1 MHVPQHIT
9 VAGST
14 DQEYTKHRLTNMA
27 DKYAYQMN
35 VPERILVAGGD
46 EIRGDRAPPSE
57 VMLDRM
63 AALYPTPELAS
74 PPGILTLD
82 KGPCPEI
89 SGDSPHPKDSPPLQ
103 EMSSSIEENPLHEL
117 KLMKRQLGRLSTR
130 LYQLEDDFERRK
142 TKESLLW
149 TYVFSITGLFL
160 YLFFK
165 KKFLAWSS
173 GFYSVVPYLVRLKN
187 SVPEICRRIVS
198 EMDGEQI
205 SRGGSSLEVWREL
218 WSVVELE

>member
-9 VAGST
+9 VAGDT
-14 DQEYTKHRLTNMA
+14 EQQNYKKQRQTNIEG

-35 VPERILVAGGD
+35 VPERILVAGGN
-46 EIRGDRAPPSE
+46 ETRADRAPPSE

-63 AALYPTPELAS
+63 AILYPTTELAS
-74 PPGILTLD
+74 PPSILTLD
-82 KGPCPEI
+82 NAPCPEI
-89 SGDSPHPKDSPPLQ
+89 VGDAPSPKDSPPLQ
-103 EMSSSIEENPLHEL
+103 DLSSSLAVEQNPLREL
-117 KLMKRQLGRLSTR
+117 KLMRRQLGRLSTR

-165 KKFLAWSS
+165 KK
-173 GFYSVVPYLVRLKN
+173 V
-187 SVPEICRRIVS
+187 
-198 EMDGEQI
+198 
-205 SRGGSSLEVWREL
+205 
-218 WSVVELE
+218 

>member
-9 VAGST
+9 VAGDT
-14 DQEYTKHRLTNMA
+14 EQQNYKKQRQTHIEG

-35 VPERILVAGGD
+35 VPERILVAGGN
-46 EIRGDRAPPSE
+46 ETRADRAPPSE

-63 AALYPTPELAS
+63 AILYPTTELAS
-74 PPGILTLD
+74 PPTILTLD
-82 KGPCPEI
+82 NTPCPEI
-89 SGDSPHPKDSPPLQ
+89 AGDAPSPKDSPPLQ
-103 EMSSSIEENPLHEL
+103 ELSSSLAIEQNPLREL
-117 KLMKRQLGRLSTR
+117 KLMRRQLGRLSTR

-165 KKFLAWSS
+165 KKILFLAISEP
-173 GFYSVVPYLVRLKN
+173 SVTRQHC
-187 SVPEICRRIVS
+187 S
-198 EMDGEQI
+198 
-205 SRGGSSLEVWREL
+205 
-218 WSVVELE
+218 